1 VITGKER
8 PRAAS
13 RVVVAGLVGA
23 LVGGA
28 VALVTGHYLDH
39 RLVGPWGVFSGT
51 LAFLAAFG
59 VTLARLSGPLQR
71 RLGYLVLALAPGLL
85 SAGVWLFIVAERV
98 PPLTSSGAWLWPL
111 AVCPAVVAVVAVV
124 AALRPAAERAHGD
137 RQ

>member
-13 RVVVAGLVGA
+13 RIVVAGLVGA

-28 VALVTGHYLDH
+28 VALVTGHYFDH
-39 RLVGPWGVFSGT
+39 RLVGSWGVVYGT
-51 LAFLAAFG
+51 FAFLAAFG
-59 VTLARLSGPLQR
+59 VTLARLGGPLQR
-71 RLGYLVLALAPGLL
+71 RLGYLVLALAAGLL
-85 SAGVWLFIVAERV
+85 SVGAGFFIVAERV

-111 AVCPAVVAVVAVV
+111 AICPAVVAVVAVV
-124 AALRPAAERAHGD
+124 AALRPAAERARGN